1 MAQQESCRLPP
12 NSSGTVFIFWGAFSC
27 MSFTALP
34 LNPQA
39 QPAIPH
45 AEQAMEDLDLAL
57 RLGPPGGGSHLNID
71 WDALEELHSP
81 AYQPQLPPS
90 PFRLPTTLEEIRN
103 RLVLENMRFPQNL
116 QRPLAEAEQ
125 LVQLKSQI
133 IETMATLDEETFWVQ
148 NPDSLIR
155 NSLLHRDRITEYDIQ
170 VLSRFLNEFKE
181 FENKSFLYSELIRT
195 RREYERFF
203 EYNTKWDFFVIS
215 IGRVVSWRW
224 VKERSSQ

>member
-1 MAQQESCRLPP
+1 
-12 NSSGTVFIFWGAFSC
+12 

-71 WDALEELHSP
+71 WDALEELHSL

-125 LVQLKSQI
+125 LAQLKSQI
-133 IETMATLDEETFWVQ
+133 IETMATLDEETFW
-148 NPDSLIR
+148 PIHSLT
-155 NSLLHRDRITEYDIQ
+155 SLNWLTEQ
-170 VLSRFLNEFKE
+170 P
-181 FENKSFLYSELIRT
+181 
-195 RREYERFF
+195 
-203 EYNTKWDFFVIS
+203 S
-215 IGRVVSWRW
+215 IGRRLNEKPKIRTVDGIPI
-224 VKERSSQ
+224 KTKANACFKLITA